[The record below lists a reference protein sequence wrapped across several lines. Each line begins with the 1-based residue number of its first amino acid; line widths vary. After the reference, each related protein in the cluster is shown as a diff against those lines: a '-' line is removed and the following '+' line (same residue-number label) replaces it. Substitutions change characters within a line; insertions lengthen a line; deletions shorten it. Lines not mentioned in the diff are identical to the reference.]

1 MVSQCVASSVG
12 LRGLEL
18 PHENTGKTG
27 VSDQSGTESGA
38 LGAQEAPL
46 DPELAAVVDA
56 WPALPEAIKAGILAM
71 VETTAGAK
79 QRRGTS

>member
-1 MVSQCVASSVG
+1 MG

-18 PHENTGKTG
+18 PHENTEKKGG
-27 VSDQSGTESGA
+27 ADQSGAES
-38 LGAQEAPL
+38 GAQEAPL

>member
-1 MVSQCVASSVG
+1 MQLLTYPQVST
-12 LRGLEL
+12 GLEL
-18 PHENTGKTG
+18 RHENTGKTG
-27 VSDQSGTESGA
+27 VSDQSGAESGA

-46 DPELAAVVDA
+46 DPELAAVA
-56 WPALPEAIKAGILAM
+56 ALPEAIKTGILAM